1 MDQALLALMQMLL
14 SALQQQQRPP
24 QLSNQQLDQ
33 SLVLLLHNLQQNTTS
48 IHQQQHQF
56 QYLIQQQLQLQ
67 QLTILQPFMANL
79 HHLQL
84 PPHVMPLCFNPQL
97 QQVNY
102 QQMLSSIQSPTAVQ
116 RNNATEIK
124 PKSNKNGFTMVYR
137 SRVCN
142 GNSDV
147 YCFVGEKLIVSPS
160 GREEL
165 QPLSDIHFN
174 QMRNDILLLDNTLTV
189 KRTNVKMRETPT
201 SNNQMELVCR
211 RKCENQDQCPVG
223 YYIFRSNGYFGYYR
237 TQNVHH
243 QHVEKVTPKRQK
255 LSSPVRKEIVRGGN
269 PNEIMAQAI
278 IDDKKA
284 SHLFGREASSIMNNE
299 QTKSQLLK
307 SMQGFCYRNNYKE
320 KQAIQNSIEDKRRTL
335 EETLQEIKSNHIDL
349 DEIALAKSPQTAYDN
364 HPVVAK
370 HNDKAFACFYT
381 GTDLGENDSGM
392 YSYIKWIRQQSLKIA
407 KNAVAYM
414 NETSRPISLQFDYLH
429 NKFDGD
435 NAVIG
440 QGGITDIWQQYHNT
454 VLDYNKSESTDGSLR
469 MMKDIWYLLCI
480 AGYKPGLHP
489 PIECLIDG
497 SMSLFNAAE
506 QHNIPLCIAEALN
519 VALCNM
525 KYLDDVK
532 KYQIVRSS
540 LMYDFD
546 HGTFYGIDKN
556 IRSMNGNLRSN
567 LFTKKNCYLPLQPS
581 WGYAGTIPGH
591 PKSTQ
596 GVESKNNVSKVDTK
610 RFHVASNGAYDEL
623 QCIVKATTHTCSS
636 GEVKEFKTIPKPQP
650 SYWKRVFDTSS
661 HSLQE
666 KSFLAYDLN
675 TKCIL
680 KKDDL
685 VDLINSDG
693 PLNLHIMVPTAKLM
707 AASIKKLQGDMRT
720 GDSFAE
726 LLTQDENWSDE
737 KIDVKVLLRHQ
748 DLLRGIFFKKTKEY
762 DLSLYNERTPMLDLV
777 ERFGSKP
784 SETKEL
790 LNLVSGKKLDASPV
804 DCTTEES
811 ELELEKKILEK
822 DLKPSIGET
831 LNETYSR
838 LCGKGLG
845 DFLQVTIKRSEDG
858 TRMVTCS
865 CAKFNVTGSCYE
877 AKKYGCLFLKQY
889 PMNNE
894 RFFENVNNADKK
906 KKRELLIKDVKKSYR
921 ISVECSFPKDDGTYL
936 HNAPSNDPYYK

>member
-48 IHQQQHQF
+48 IHQQQYQF

-189 KRTNVKMRETPT
+189 KRTNVKMRETPK

-255 LSSPVRKEIVRGGN
+255 LSSPVRKEIVRRGN

-506 QHNIPLCIAEALN
+506 QVGFNPKRCFTHIFRKPDESKGKKGHSGTGGSLRKNLLKHNIPLCIAEALN

-720 GDSFAE
+720 
-726 LLTQDENWSDE
+726 
-737 KIDVKVLLRHQ
+737 
-748 DLLRGIFFKKTKEY
+748 
-762 DLSLYNERTPMLDLV
+762 
-777 ERFGSKP
+777 
-784 SETKEL
+784 
-790 LNLVSGKKLDASPV
+790 DASPV